1 MEKRKNW
8 LVLCLTAGFLLVF
21 ALWTRRPFPMLNLTA
36 FGGAEISLQKST
48 LRSNTENS
56 PAEARKG

>member
-21 ALWTRRPFPMLNLTA
+21 ALWETVCQLTA
-36 FGGAEISLQKST
+36 DHSFNNPFLAEIVHTFDQ
-48 LRSNTENS
+48 RFDC
-56 PAEARKG
+56 